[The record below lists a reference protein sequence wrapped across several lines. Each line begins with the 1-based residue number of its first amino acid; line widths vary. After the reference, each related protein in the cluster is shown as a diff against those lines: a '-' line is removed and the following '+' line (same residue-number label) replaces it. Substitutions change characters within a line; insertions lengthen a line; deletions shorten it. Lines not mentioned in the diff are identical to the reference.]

1 MQRAGWRWIFWTT
14 TIICFLNTIVGYFF
28 LHESYAPILLAR
40 RKANMEAEEGAVG
53 KYRFEGE
60 DDRPLSKKLAHSLMR
75 PFKIITQPI
84 VLIMSAYQA
93 LIFGTTYSLYTN
105 MQAIFEGDYGFT
117 TEQVGLLYLGPGLG
131 FLTSVWFLVPQIDR
145 VYKALG
151 KRNNC
156 DPVPEYRLPLA
167 NIGAVLIPVSLF
179 CFFWAV
185 EKHAHWALAITAT
198 YFYGAGQVMILNCTQ
213 NYYIDSFEKYA
224 ASAIAAGAVFR
235 SLFGGIVPLLAPTLF
250 KALGYGWG
258 GSVFGFLA
266 LAIAPA
272 PLLFYRYGKTIREKF
287 KIEL

>member
-1 MQRAGWRWIFWTT
+1 
-14 TIICFLNTIVGYFF
+14 
-28 LHESYAPILLAR
+28 
-40 RKANMEAEEGAVG
+40 
-53 KYRFEGE
+53 
-60 DDRPLSKKLAHSLMR
+60 
-75 PFKIITQPI
+75 
-84 VLIMSAYQA
+84 
-93 LIFGTTYSLYTN
+93 
-105 MQAIFEGDYGFT
+105 MQAIFEGDYGFN

-151 KRNNC
+151 KRDNC

-235 SLFGGIVPLLAPTLF
+235 SLFGGIVPLLAPSLF

-272 PLLFYRYGKTIREKF
+272 PLLFYRYGGMIREKF